1 MNERGNGYK
10 IILLVLAVAAA
21 AVVVGAVAMMARTP
35 MLIDTQETAANSI
48 VEAIPEDETVEAL
61 QAAENTDAD
70 EPDSADTEDSEDVD
84 AADTEESEEGSTEDA
99 EANDVNAP
107 ALTDQAV
114 AASITASDELTTLL
128 SQFLTENGL
137 NTSNFSLA
145 FKDLTTGETCYFNEL
160 TQMDAASTYKLPLNM
175 IYYDMQAEG
184 TITGDTIVPGTSTAL
199 SECHHQSLEFSN
211 NELSEAMV
219 NNYGSYDTL
228 KRAER
233 KYMTLSD
240 AETDDS
246 YYHHNYYCARQMMDV
261 AAYLYAHQSQYSE
274 ALYYLKAAQPGQFFK
289 RQITDCEIA
298 QKYGQRDGWLN
309 CAGIV
314 YSDHPFVLAVYS
326 HNIAG
331 GEPVLG
337 KAARLFYD
345 YTYGTLTAAQS
356 TAETT
361 DTTDSAITD

>member
-1 MNERGNGYK
+1 MNERGNRYK
-10 IILLVLAVAAA
+10 IILIVLAAA
-21 AVVVGAVAMMARTP
+21 AVAVIIGAVSMIARTP
-35 MLIDTQETAANSI
+35 MLIDTQETAENSI
-48 VEAIPEDETVEAL
+48 VEAIPEDETAVML
-61 QAAENTDAD
+61 QAENAGTGDAQTGD
-70 EPDSADTEDSEDVD
+70 TKDAADDAD
-84 AADTEESEEGSTEDA
+84 AADTEAAEEGSTEDA
-99 EANDVNAP
+99 QTEDVNAP
-107 ALTDQAV
+107 ALADQAV
-114 AASITASDELTTLL
+114 AASITASDELTALL
-128 SQFLTENGL
+128 SNFLTENGL

-175 IYYDMQAEG
+175 LYYDMQAAG

-228 KRAER
+228 KRDER

-240 AETDDS
+240 AETDNS

-261 AAYLYAHQSQYSE
+261 AAYLYANQSQYSE

-289 RQITDCEIA
+289 RQITGCEIA

-309 CAGIV
+309 CAGII

-345 YTYGTLTAAQS
+345 YTYGTLTAADTEQ
-356 TAETT
+356 TT
-361 DTTDSAITD
+361 DAMDTTE